1 MILHRIDDITSLD
14 PAETFEFADL
24 GASRNMYQKL
34 VNFDLLNL
42 AAGYQPEVAESWTA
56 SEDGRSITFRI
67 RECLRFHS
75 GHPVTAEDAEFSLRR
90 AVILNLPPSFIL
102 TQFGFRA
109 DSAGQ
114 TVRADGKNVT
124 ITIDKPYLTSFVL
137 RGDHPDHGWA
147 GVSRARGA
155 AAESG
160 MGSGDLGGPCFI
172 LDRWWVATMP
182 GLAISAVPLAFNLLG
197 DGLRDILDPR
207 DGGR

>member
-56 SEDGRSITFRI
+56 SEDGRFITVRI

-90 AVILNLPPSFIL
+90 AVILNLPRPSSSPSSVSAPTVPDRPFGL
-102 TQFGFRA
+102 T
-109 DSAGQ
+109 
-114 TVRADGKNVT
+114 
-124 ITIDKPYLTSFVL
+124 
-137 RGDHPDHGWA
+137 
-147 GVSRARGA
+147 AR
-155 AAESG
+155 
-160 MGSGDLGGPCFI
+160 M
-172 LDRWWVATMP
+172 
-182 GLAISAVPLAFNLLG
+182 
-197 DGLRDILDPR
+197 
-207 DGGR
+207 